1 MYSIYFVVLILYHN
15 FANVIKLL
23 IFMNM
28 KTMITAIMLMMSMM
42 SFANGEQGFVG
53 EQLDLESLNHQQL
66 LATNYR
72 HFILPIKE

>member
-1 MYSIYFVVLILYHN
+1 
-15 FANVIKLL
+15 
-23 IFMNM
+23 MNM

-72 HFILPIKE
+72 HFILPIRE